1 MKDWLL
7 GRHPTCLPHYGHR
20 EPVAEAGLMA
30 DIIIMVFSPHR
41 VSPQVLLDYLRAWP
55 SAEGAS
61 GLSTHFLSHPELL
74 RV

>member
-7 GRHPTCLPHYGHR
+7 GRHPTRLPHRGHQ

-30 DIIIMVFSPHR
+30 DIIIMVFSPHHA
-41 VSPQVLLDYLRAWP
+41 SPQVLLDYLPAWL

-61 GLSTHFLSHPELL
+61 VLSTHFLSHPELL